1 MHSKAL
7 AWLFGA
13 GVVTIAIAG
22 YANWHRIDQWYGRY
36 GGFNTNPTAVTSYYP
51 ATVPAGPPAPARKL
65 DIYSNPPTSATKLS
79 IDSNPPPAVPTGGLA
94 GVQGRA
100 ARWAL
105 GRSGAIVVFI
115 NPGDAAVPWEIRYV
129 WIPEAKKYH
138 LTVDLVDIQAV
149 VRPAPLGSGG
159 PAYDKPPTH
168 PTQTVAVKDVE
179 PALPA
184 QSLAQMA
191 TTMQAAAKAWHLPS
205 WIQLYEISPQTA
217 ADWHATPLYLGSTR
231 QESFWW
237 LLLQP
242 LAGGSGLPLLGG
254 PYNAHMSFAQA
265 QASMKTTFVP
275 PAP

>member
-1 MHSKAL
+1 MHAKPL

-13 GVVTIAIAG
+13 GVVTIALTG
-22 YANWHRIDQWYGRY
+22 YANWHRLDQWYGRY
-36 GGFNTNPTAVTSYYP
+36 GGFNTNPTAVTSHYP
-51 ATVPAGPPAPARKL
+51 ATVPAGPPDP
-65 DIYSNPPTSATKLS
+65 ATKLS
-79 IDSNPPPAVPTGGLA
+79 LYSKAPPAVPTSGLA
-94 GVQGRA
+94 GVRGLA

-149 VRPAPLGSGG
+149 ARPAPLGSGG
-159 PAYDKPPTH
+159 PAYGRPPAD
-168 PTQTVAVKDVE
+168 PTQTVAVQDVE

-217 ADWHATPLYLGSTR
+217 ADWQLHSPYFNYRA
-231 QESFWW
+231 FMW